1 MRKILLPVILIGVV
15 LIGLL
20 ACGDDSSTTTQPES
34 VEAAPTSVP
43 TAEPTAVPTME
54 PTAVPEPTATAEPT
68 PEPTPMPEPT
78 ATAEPTP
85 EPTATAVPE
94 PEPVSSMEAVPN
106 LSDACLAG
114 GAVDEAA
121 TVVDC
126 TIQALLQVESF
137 SFDGEIDLLAL
148 FPIDGAGGTE
158 DGRLK
163 LSGAIATPDR
173 LKFSI
178 LMGPADESIEINGV
192 MVGQD
197 AYVQDPLSGQWLHGV
212 PEDADFLASIQIVGM
227 FQFPNEPNVTL
238 GELVELEDGSKGY
251 ALVSEQAGPGGAAG
265 PLPLPGAKMTWIVGA
280 EDFLTRGVTIA
291 TTGGNGEVGNIIA
304 ITYGGYNEPV
314 EIEPPA
320 NAIAIPEGMMDSGPT
335 EAPMVVGLVKNGQG
349 DVEVTFSQPVAV
361 QGTVELYV
369 LEPKT
374 GGWGLPLL
382 GGSGTNTLT
391 FDADAE
397 GKPTLVAGESQ
408 IAGFSF
414 PNLED
419 RLAHADGG
427 IGVNLNFD
435 LWTYE

>member
-1 MRKILLPVILIGVV
+1 MKMGFLAILVTGLAIVGV
-15 LIGLL
+15 LG
-20 ACGDDSSTTTQPES
+20 CGDDSSTTTQPNS
-34 VEAAPTSVP
+34 VETAQATEASAVP
-43 TAEPTAVPTME
+43 TTVPTAVP
-54 PTAVPEPTATAEPT
+54 APTATAEPT
-68 PEPTPMPEPT
+68 
-78 ATAEPTP
+78 ATVEPTP

-94 PEPVSSMEAVPN
+94 PEPAAEMDAVPN
-106 LSDACLAG
+106 LPDSCLAG
-114 GAVDEAA
+114 GAVSEAA
-121 TVVDC
+121 AVVDC
-126 TIQALLQVESF
+126 TLQALLQVESF

-148 FPIDGAGGTE
+148 FPIDGVGGAE
-158 DGRLK
+158 DGRVK

-178 LMGPADESIEINGV
+178 LMGPAGESIEVNGV

-197 AYVQDPLSGQWLHGV
+197 AYLQDPISGQWFQGI
-212 PEDADFLASIQIVGM
+212 PQDADFLVSIQIVGM
-227 FQFPNEPNVTL
+227 FQIPNDPNVTL

-251 ALVSEQAGPGGAAG
+251 SLVSEQPGPSGAAG
-265 PLPLPGAKMTWIVGA
+265 PLPFPGAKTTWIVGA
-280 EDFLTRGVTIA
+280 EDFLTREITVA

-304 ITYGGYNEPV
+304 ITYGGYNETV

-320 NAIAIPEGMMDSGPT
+320 DAVAIPDGMMDSGPT
-335 EAPMVVGLVKNGQG
+335 EAPMVVGLAKNAQG
-349 DVEVTFSQPVAV
+349 DVEVTFSEPVAV
-361 QGTVELYV
+361 EGTVELYV

-382 GGSGTNTLT
+382 GGSGTDTLT

-414 PNLED
+414 PNPED
-419 RLAHADGG
+419 RLMHADGG
-427 IGVNLNFD
+427 IGANLNFD